1 MIIAIE
7 GLPGSGKTSTAR
19 WLAGELQKQGLTGD
33 WWHEGQLN
41 HPIGL
46 PWTYADARAT
56 VAATTPT
63 TYPFDSWRSIP
74 RAGHDFEIVEA
85 KFLQST
91 SAFALFQ
98 GLDEETIASLPTRIL
113 KQINLDRFILI
124 VLDVSDPREHLRQ
137 TVSARRKQYPDW
149 IDFIREFFSEMPWC
163 QKRGL
168 QGEDAFVEALA
179 EWHSV
184 QSRLLETLA
193 CEQVKVFPELGWD
206 EAHRAISEF
215 VTAAMSRA

>member
-19 WLAGELQKQGLTGD
+19 WLAGELQKQGLAGD
-33 WWHEGQLN
+33 WWHEGHLD
-41 HPIGL
+41 HPVGL
-46 PWTYADARAT
+46 PWTYDDARAT
-56 VAATTPT
+56 VTATTPT

-74 RAGHDFEIVEA
+74 KEGHDFEIVEA

-98 GLDEETIASLPTRIL
+98 GLDEETIASFPRQIL
-113 KQINLDRFILI
+113 NQINVDRFILI
-124 VLDVSDPREHLRQ
+124 VLDVSEPKEHLRQ
-137 TVSARRKQYPDW
+137 TVSVRRERYPDW
-149 IDFIREFFSEMPWC
+149 ITFIRDFFSEMPWC
-163 QKRGL
+163 QRRGL
-168 QGEDAFVEALA
+168 RGEDAFVEALA

-193 CEQVKVFPELGWD
+193 CEQLRVFPESGWD
-206 EAHRAISEF
+206 ETHAAILDF
-215 VTAAMSRA
+215 VATAMSRA